1 LSLILTAVFC
11 LLGLSIIPSFS
22 PSRRPLFHLLL
33 LSIDMIRNSPLPEN
47 IEELLPEAYEYL
59 RGDED
64 VLFAYLFGS
73 MARKKAEPL
82 SDVDI
87 AVYCTERSP
96 FANKKLEILGILSS
110 ILKTDEID
118 LVVLNRA
125 PLALRMKILE
135 KKMVIVDKA
144 PLIRHRYESLT
155 MRQYF
160 DFSYKES
167 FILRKRFLHGRQN
180 AHP

>member
-1 LSLILTAVFC
+1 
-11 LLGLSIIPSFS
+11 
-22 PSRRPLFHLLL
+22 
-33 LSIDMIRNSPLPEN
+33 MIRNSPLPKN

-59 RGDED
+59 RADED
-64 VLFAYLFGS
+64 ILFAYLFGS
-73 MARKKAEPL
+73 LAGKKAGPL

-87 AVYCTERSP
+87 AVYCLEGSSFP
-96 FANKKLEILGILSS
+96 EKKLEILGNLAS
-110 ILKTDEID
+110 ILETDEID

-135 KKMVIVDKA
+135 IKRVIVDKA
-144 PLIRHRYESLT
+144 PLIRHQYESLT

-167 FILRKRFLHGRQN
+167 FILRKRFLHGGQAAYPQKTRR
-180 AHP
+180 A

>member
-1 LSLILTAVFC
+1 
-11 LLGLSIIPSFS
+11 
-22 PSRRPLFHLLL
+22 
-33 LSIDMIRNSPLPEN
+33 MIRYSPLPEN
-47 IEELLPEAYEYL
+47 IEELLTGAFEYL
-59 RGDED
+59 RSDKD

-73 MARKKAEPL
+73 FARKKTGPL

-87 AVYCTERSP
+87 AVYCEEMPS
-96 FANKKLEILGILSS
+96 FSEKKLEMLGRLMS
-110 ILKTDEID
+110 ILRTDEID

-125 PLALRMKILE
+125 PLVLKMKILE
-135 KKMVIVDKA
+135 NKKVIVDKV

-155 MRQYF
+155 MREYF

-167 FILRKRFLHGRQN
+167 FILRKRFPDGRQG

>member
-1 LSLILTAVFC
+1 
-11 LLGLSIIPSFS
+11 
-22 PSRRPLFHLLL
+22 
-33 LSIDMIRNSPLPEN
+33 MIRYSPLPEN
-47 IEELLPEAYEYL
+47 IDELLPEAYEYL
-59 RGDED
+59 RSDED
-64 VLFAYLFGS
+64 ILFAYLFGS
-73 MARKKAEPL
+73 MARKKAGPL

-87 AVYCTERSP
+87 AVYLKKQAY
-96 FANKKLEILGILSS
+96 FAEKKLEILGNLVN

-125 PLALRMKILE
+125 PLALRMKVLE
-135 KKMVIVDKA
+135 NKKVIVDKT

-167 FILRKRFLHGRQN
+167 FILKKRFFDGRQA
-180 AHP
+180 AHS

>member
-1 LSLILTAVFC
+1 
-11 LLGLSIIPSFS
+11 
-22 PSRRPLFHLLL
+22 
-33 LSIDMIRNSPLPEN
+33 MIHNSPLPKN

-59 RGDED
+59 RADED
-64 VLFAYLFGS
+64 ILFAYLFGS
-73 MARKKAEPL
+73 LARKKAGPL

-87 AVYCTERSP
+87 AVYCRKGSSFPE
-96 FANKKLEILGILSS
+96 KKLEILGNLASV
-110 ILKTDEID
+110 LETDEID

-135 KKMVIVDKA
+135 NKRVIVDKA
-144 PLIRHRYESLT
+144 PSIRHRYESLT

-167 FILRKRFLHGRQN
+167 FILRKRFLHGRQ
-180 AHP
+180 AAYPQKTG

>member
-1 LSLILTAVFC
+1 
-11 LLGLSIIPSFS
+11 
-22 PSRRPLFHLLL
+22 
-33 LSIDMIRNSPLPEN
+33 MIRYSPLPEN
-47 IEELLPEAYEYL
+47 IEKLLPEAYKYL
-59 RGDED
+59 RADED
-64 VLFAYLFGS
+64 ILFAYLFGS
-73 MARKKAEPL
+73 LARKKAGPL

-87 AVYCTERSP
+87 GVYCGEGLSLP
-96 FANKKLEILGILSS
+96 EKKLEILGNLAG

-135 KKMVIVDKA
+135 NKKVIVDKA

-167 FILRKRFLHGRQN
+167 FILRKRFFHGRQ
-180 AHP
+180 AAYTQETG